1 MRLQFFQKTTV
12 PALAGLLILAA
23 PDLGAAESLAGSKG
37 DSRYPVYFAPGSTGG
52 CQKAY
57 KAYVAT
63 GSHSAYAST
72 PFNWATEFMICARAN
87 GSSQKAAEA
96 LALKS
101 CRSARK
107 QYKVTTAGACGIAAS
122 K

>member
-1 MRLQFFQKTTV
+1 MRLQLFQKTTV
-12 PALAGLLILAA
+12 SIFAGLLVLGALGI
-23 PDLGAAESLAGSKG
+23 GAAESLAGSKG

-57 KAYVAT
+57 RAYVAT

-87 GSSQKAAEA
+87 ATSQKAAEA
-96 LALKS
+96 QALKS
-101 CRSARK
+101 CQSAKRS
-107 QYKVTTAGACGIAAS
+107 YKVTTAGACSIAAS

>member
-1 MRLQFFQKTTV
+1 MRLPLFQKTTMSV
-12 PALAGLLILAA
+12 LAGLLMLAA
-23 PDLGAAESLAGSKG
+23 PDASAAESLAGSKG

-57 KAYVAT
+57 KTYVAT

-72 PFNWATEFMICARAN
+72 PFNWATEFVVCARAA
-87 GSSQKAAEA
+87 SSQKAAET
-96 LALKS
+96 LALKD
-101 CRSARK
+101 CQSARK
-107 QYKVTTAGACGIAAS
+107 QYKVTTAGVCSIAAS

>member
-1 MRLQFFQKTTV
+1 M
-12 PALAGLLILAA
+12 LAA
-23 PDLGAAESLAGSKG
+23 PDASATESLAGSKG

-72 PFNWATEFMICARAN
+72 PFNWATEFVVCARAN
-87 GSSQKAAEA
+87 AFVAKG
-96 LALKS
+96 
-101 CRSARK
+101 CRD
-107 QYKVTTAGACGIAAS
+107 AGAERLSIRPEAIQGHDSGSLQHRRLQVAMPVAS
-122 K
+122 VHSKGEK

>member
-12 PALAGLLILAA
+12 SVLAGLLILAA
-23 PDLGAAESLAGSKG
+23 PGVGAAESLAGSKG

-72 PFNWATEFMICARAN
+72 PFNWATEFVVCARAN
-87 GSSQKAAEA
+87 ASSQKAAET
-96 LALKS
+96 LALKD
-101 CRSARK
+101 CQSARK
-107 QYKVTTAGACGIAAS
+107 QYKVTTAGVCSIAAS